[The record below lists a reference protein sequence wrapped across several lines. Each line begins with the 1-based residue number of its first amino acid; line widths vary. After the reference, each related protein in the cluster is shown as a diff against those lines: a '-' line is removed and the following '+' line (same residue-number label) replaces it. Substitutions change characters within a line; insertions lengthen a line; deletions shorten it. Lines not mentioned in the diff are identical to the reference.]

1 MQHHLRDPNRDH
13 AHGRVYRIT
22 YTGRPLD
29 KAAPIA
35 GQSVAQLLDLL
46 KSPEN
51 RVRYR
56 AKIEL
61 SAHDAKEVIPAVEK
75 WIAALDKNDAN
86 YAHDLT
92 EGLWMY
98 SWNNVINEPL
108 LKQVLKS
115 PDHNARA
122 AATRVLCYWH
132 DRIPSSLEMLKT
144 LVVDDSPR
152 VRLEAVRACSFFKDP
167 AALEVALDSLNKDQD
182 EYLKYSLEETTK
194 TLENLEKPLKPAPK
208 AAKKK

>member
-1 MQHHLRDPNRDH
+1 
-13 AHGRVYRIT
+13 
-22 YTGRPLD
+22 
-29 KAAPIA
+29 
-35 GQSVAQLLDLL
+35 L

-75 WIAALDKNDAN
+75 WVAALDKNDAN
-86 YAHDLT
+86 YAHNLT

-98 SWNNVINEPL
+98 SWNNVVNEAL
-108 LKQVLKS
+108 LKQVLAL
-115 PDHNARA
+115 PNDQARA
-122 AATRVLCYWH
+122 AGTRVLCYWH
-132 DRIPSSLEMLKT
+132 DRIPTSLDMLKK

-167 AALEVALDSLNKDQD
+167 KALEVALDSLNKDQD
-182 EYLKYSLEETTK
+182 EFLKYALDETTK
-194 TLENLEKPLKPAPK
+194 TLEHLDNPQSPAPK
-208 AAKKK
+208 AKKSKK